1 MRDGNGDEMNV
12 SGIQEKP
19 KDVEEIDSPV
29 LVSSQTVC
37 GYEIVGQFL
46 GVLVACGLSV
56 LPFVVRRA
64 SPRTSTRT
72 SPLGALR
79 DIPTRPAATA
89 PMAQRAPSSPSFS
102 ALSRKINC

>member
-1 MRDGNGDEMNV
+1 MY
-12 SGIQEKP
+12 QEKP

-56 LPFVVRRA
+56 LPFVAAPLPARRPA
-64 SPRTSTRT
+64 RLLSVLSETFLPDPRPGHS
-72 SPLGALR
+72 SHGAEGAL
-79 DIPTRPAATA
+79 
-89 PMAQRAPSSPSFS
+89 SPSFS